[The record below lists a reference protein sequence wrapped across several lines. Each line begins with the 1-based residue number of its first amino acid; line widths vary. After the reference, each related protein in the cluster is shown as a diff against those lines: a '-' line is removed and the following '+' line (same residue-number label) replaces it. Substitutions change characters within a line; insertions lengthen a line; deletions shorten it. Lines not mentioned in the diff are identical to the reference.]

1 MARRGIKAAVDG
13 VILSFV
19 CAAVHG
25 VHERAGQAPLPAACL
40 PGQGL
45 DLRAC
50 ALGARDCTRLG
61 KDMPRRLTVL
71 TVGYLTE
78 EGNLRRAANEDENGV
93 AHGARKLP
101 GIREVPMSKGPR
113 TDRAYVP
120 SAHRKALQDRGNLGL
135 GR

>member
-1 MARRGIKAAVDG
+1 M
-13 VILSFV
+13 
-19 CAAVHG
+19 
-25 VHERAGQAPLPAACL
+25 
-40 PGQGL
+40 
-45 DLRAC
+45 RAC
-50 ALGARDCTRLG
+50 ALGAHDCTRLG

-78 EGNLRRAANEDENGV
+78 EGNLRRVANEDENGV

-120 SAHRKALQDRGNLGL
+120 SAHRKALQDRANLGL

>member
-1 MARRGIKAAVDG
+1 MHACWARVTARGWAKT
-13 VILSFV
+13 
-19 CAAVHG
+19 
-25 VHERAGQAPLPAACL
+25 CL
-40 PGQGL
+40 
-45 DLRAC
+45 
-50 ALGARDCTRLG
+50 DC
-61 KDMPRRLTVL
+61 LTVL
-71 TVGYLTE
+71 TVGHLTE
-78 EGNLRRAANEDENGV
+78 EGNLRRVANEDENGV

>member
-1 MARRGIKAAVDG
+1 M
-13 VILSFV
+13 
-19 CAAVHG
+19 
-25 VHERAGQAPLPAACL
+25 

-50 ALGARDCTRLG
+50 ELGARDCTRLD
-61 KDMPRRLTVL
+61 KDMHRRLTVL
-71 TVGYLTE
+71 TVGHLTE
-78 EGNLRRAANEDENGV
+78 EGNLRRVANEDENNGMV
-93 AHGARKLP
+93 HGARKLP

-120 SAHRKALQDRGNLGL
+120 SAHRKALQDRANLGL